1 MTRDQ
6 YSIAQSQFRPSE
18 LANPDRAAKLL
29 NIRATQAMRQR
40 ENRAMEKQQRDAIR
54 ASTR

>member
-6 YSIAQSQFRPSE
+6 YNIAQSQFRSSE

>member
-6 YSIAQSQFRPSE
+6 YDLAQSQFRPST

-29 NIRATQAMRQR
+29 SIRATQAMRQR
-40 ENRAMEKQQRDAIR
+40 DNRVLEKQQRDALR

>member
-6 YSIAQSQFRPSE
+6 YDLAQSQFRPSA

-29 NIRATQAMRQR
+29 SIRATQAMRQR
-40 ENRAMEKQQRDAIR
+40 ENRVLEKQQRDALR
-54 ASTR
+54 ASIK